1 MIEDNFI
8 LREPLLDPKQR
19 VIGFQFSWQQADSNA
34 QLDSQN
40 LDYLLEF
47 VAGHLNDDDGFLLA
61 DSLVFLEAL
70 PELLHADGLKSFPP
84 KNTVLILH
92 KKYFADESTLEAVKE
107 LRALGFGICLRG
119 AEVTTLERSFFAF
132 VSHIEVQLNAA
143 NFASQAKV
151 YASLK
156 QSSVK
161 MVARN
166 VSTWQDFDACA
177 ALGLDS
183 FVGKLHLIPRPSSA
197 PKSLNPAQT
206 TILQLMEMVR
216 KNADVQ
222 QLELVVKRDATLAYK
237 LLRYINSAGFGLR
250 TEIQS
255 LKHAVQMLGYSPL
268 YRWLTVL
275 LATASTSGY
284 SPVLLETAI
293 VRGRFAELLGQM
305 KMPKS
310 EAENL
315 FVAGMFSLLDRLLG
329 LPMEDV
335 LSTIQLP
342 EVVTEAL
349 ISREGVFGPYLAL
362 AEACELNSM
371 LVGSLAESL
380 KISAEDVNTAHLAA
394 LVWAKNVATAA

>member
-177 ALGLDS
+177 AL
-183 FVGKLHLIPRPSSA
+183 VWI
-197 PKSLNPAQT
+197 
-206 TILQLMEMVR
+206 
-216 KNADVQ
+216 
-222 QLELVVKRDATLAYK
+222 
-237 LLRYINSAGFGLR
+237 
-250 TEIQS
+250 
-255 LKHAVQMLGYSPL
+255 
-268 YRWLTVL
+268 VL
-275 LATASTSGY
+275 L
-284 SPVLLETAI
+284 
-293 VRGRFAELLGQM
+293 
-305 KMPKS
+305 
-310 EAENL
+310 
-315 FVAGMFSLLDRLLG
+315 
-329 LPMEDV
+329 
-335 LSTIQLP
+335 
-342 EVVTEAL
+342 
-349 ISREGVFGPYLAL
+349 
-362 AEACELNSM
+362 
-371 LVGSLAESL
+371 GSC
-380 KISAEDVNTAHLAA
+380 I
-394 LVWAKNVATAA
+394 

>member
-19 VIGFQFSWQQADSNA
+19 VIGFQFSWQQADSNV

-143 NFASQAKV
+143 NFASQAKM

-342 EVVTEAL
+342 EVVTDAL
-349 ISREGVFGPYLAL
+349 ISRGGVFGPYLAL